1 LNDSGHYS
9 LVKTSAGPWKEQ
21 RVTVVDPAQTADLD
35 VRPPKQRRSRE
46 AWRRVLDAGV
56 AILEDG
62 GYEAFTIAAV
72 CEKAGVA
79 PPAIYARTS
88 TKDALFLAVYEHGI
102 ARMRDDQLVLLD
114 AARWAGLAPDPLVRA
129 AVAEMTGISLRHARF
144 LRAVVLISAA
154 HPEVRRRGS
163 VYSTELGE
171 RFAAMVRPVHGLVT
185 HPDPEAAVRAC
196 FATLFAA
203 TIIRVAYGPGF
214 ATPPADDETFTA
226 DLGETAVRYLLARPG
241 AAHPGYSHQ
250 DVWDQRKR
258 LGDL

>member
-1 LNDSGHYS
+1 VDQAEA
-9 LVKTSAGPWKEQ
+9 AGLE
-21 RVTVVDPAQTADLD
+21 

-72 CEKAGVA
+72 CDRAGVA

-102 ARMRDDQLVLLD
+102 ARLRADELALVD
-114 AARWAGLAPDPLVRA
+114 APRWAELTAADLVRA
-129 AVAEMTGISLRHARF
+129 AAAELAGIGLRHAPF

-163 VYSTELGE
+163 RYSRELGE
-171 RFAAMVRPVHGLVT
+171 RFAAMLHPVSGLIA
-185 HPDPEAAVRAC
+185 HRDPEAAVRAC
-196 FATLFAA
+196 FATIFAA
-203 TIIRVAYGPGF
+203 LIIRVAYGPGF
-214 ATPPADDETFTA
+214 ATAPVDDDTFVA
-226 DLGETAVRYLLARPG
+226 DLGETAARYLLSTLPPAP
-241 AAHPGYSHQ
+241 
-250 DVWDQRKR
+250 V
-258 LGDL
+258 